1 MTSPQCIKAPRAP
14 CSGRSLQIC
23 RRGAVSVEYL
33 MVVAVVGM
41 TLALTLV
48 AIAPGMLQSWSFARQ
63 VLYGRAP

>member
-1 MTSPQCIKAPRAP
+1 
-14 CSGRSLQIC
+14 
-23 RRGAVSVEYL
+23 VEYL

-48 AIAPGMLQSWSFARQ
+48 AIGPGMLQSWSFARQ

>member
-1 MTSPQCIKAPRAP
+1 MTSPQCIEAPHAP
-14 CSGRSLQIC
+14 CSGRSLQTC

-48 AIAPGMLQSWSFARQ
+48 AIGPGMLQSWSFARQ